1 MRLGL
6 KRRLTLELLSSYKRQ
21 QAILHPLTYLLW
33 ECTLRCD
40 LECGHC
46 GSDCRTSSPIPDMP
60 LSDLLPVLEDI
71 KGRYDPA
78 KITVGLTGGEPLLRP
93 DLADCG
99 EAINALGFPW
109 GMVSNGYSMTE
120 GRFDSLLK
128 AGLGSLSLSLDGLK
142 SSHEALRG
150 RKGSFDRTLAA
161 IKMATAAIRSG
172 RKLNLDV
179 VTCAN
184 QANLGELAAL
194 RELLIKAGVE
204 RWRIFTIF
212 PRGRAARLTE
222 AAGRSWLFLEP
233 RDYRALLN
241 TIVAFRKEGGLALDY
256 ACEGYLGPYEGEAR
270 SYYYFCRT
278 GINFASILVDGS
290 ITGCASARRDFIQG
304 SIYRDSFLKVWE
316 AEFGAMRDRSWT
328 RRGRCAKCSSYR
340 FCLGNGLHLWQE
352 GGDGPMRCNL
362 GEIVEAAYE
371 RNMPRRRGDT
381 E

>member
-40 LECGHC
+40 LECAHC
-46 GSDCRTSSPIPDMP
+46 GSDCRASSPVPDMP
-60 LSDLLPVLEDI
+60 LSDLLPVLEGI

-78 KITVGLTGGEPLLRP
+78 EITVGITGGEPLLRP
-93 DLADCG
+93 DLSDCG
-99 EAINALGFPW
+99 AAINALGFPW
-109 GMVSNGYSMTE
+109 GMVTNGYSMTVS
-120 GRFDSLLK
+120 RFDSLLK

-161 IKMATAAIRSG
+161 VTMATAAIRSG

-184 QANLGELAAL
+184 QANLSELAAL
-194 RELLIKAGVE
+194 RELLLGAGVE

-212 PRGRAARLTE
+212 PRGRAARLAE
-222 AAGRSWLFLEP
+222 AARLVGTARRDWLFLEP
-233 RDYRALLN
+233 KGYRSLLDM
-241 TIVAFRKEGGLALDY
+241 IVAFRKEGGIEVDY

-270 SYYYFCRT
+270 SYCYFCRS

-290 ITGCASARRDFIQG
+290 IAGCASARRDFIQG
-304 SIYRDSFLKVWE
+304 SIYRDSFLRVWDE
-316 AEFGAMRDRSWT
+316 GFEAMRDRSWT
-328 RRGRCAKCSSYR
+328 RRGPCAKCSSYR
-340 FCLGNGLHLWQE
+340 YCLGNGLHLWNE

-362 GEIVEAAYE
+362 REIVQGL
-371 RNMPRRRGDT
+371 R
-381 E
+381 